1 MKLMISAGPT
11 REAIDPVRFITNHSS
26 GKMGY
31 ALAEAAVSAGYD
43 VILVSGP
50 VNLKQPDGLAK
61 FVPVISAADMADA
74 VKSRFPG
81 VDAFIS
87 CAAVAD
93 YRPVEIAAQ
102 KIHKQNGDMILHLE
116 RTEDILLS
124 LGGMKK
130 AHQTL
135 IGFAA
140 ETEDLRARAL
150 SKMERKNLDWIAAN
164 TVGVPGR
171 GFQADTNA
179 VTLYARTGEVFD
191 FPLVD
196 KKTLAAQML
205 KTIFKER

>member
-31 ALAEAAVSAGYD
+31 ALAEAAVAAGYD

-50 VNLKQPDGLAK
+50 VTLKQPAGLAE
-61 FVPVISAADMADA
+61 FVSIISAADMAEA
-74 VKSRFPG
+74 VKSRFPA

-102 KIHKQNGDMILHLE
+102 KIHKQDGDMILRLE
-116 RTEDILLS
+116 RTEDILLT
-124 LGGMKK
+124 LGGMKQS
-130 AHQTL
+130 HQTL

-150 SKMERKNLDWIAAN
+150 KKMERKNLDWIAAN

-179 VTLYARTGEVFD
+179 VTLYARSGEVFD
-191 FPLVD
+191 FPLID
-196 KKTLAAQML
+196 KKTLAEQML

>member
-1 MKLMISAGPT
+1 
-11 REAIDPVRFITNHSS
+11 
-26 GKMGY
+26 MGY
-31 ALAEAAVSAGYD
+31 ALAEAAVAAGYD

-50 VNLKQPDGLAK
+50 VTLKQPEGLAE
-61 FVPVISAADMADA
+61 FVPVISAADMAEA
-74 VKSRFPG
+74 IKSRFPQ

-93 YRPVEIAAQ
+93 YRPVEIATQ
-102 KIHKQNGDMILHLE
+102 KIHKQDGDMVLRLE
-116 RTEDILLS
+116 RTEDILLT
-124 LGGMKK
+124 LGGLKQP
-130 AHQTL
+130 HQTL

-179 VTLYARTGEVFD
+179 VTLYARSGEVFD
-191 FPLVD
+191 FPLID
-196 KKTLAAQML
+196 KKTLAGQML